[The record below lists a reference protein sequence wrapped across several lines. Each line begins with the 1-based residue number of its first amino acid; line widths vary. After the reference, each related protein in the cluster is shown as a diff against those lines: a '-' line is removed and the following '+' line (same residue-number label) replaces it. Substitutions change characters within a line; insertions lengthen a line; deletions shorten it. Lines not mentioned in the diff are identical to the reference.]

1 MKHKGKHEPRV
12 TNLSKNF
19 MPVFVTIVSFYR
31 VEIVE
36 KPG

>member
-1 MKHKGKHEPRV
+1 MNTKIKQTKV
-12 TNLSKNF
+12 TNFFIKNNIS
-19 MPVFVTIVSFYR
+19 VFVTIVSFYR